1 MNSLL
6 EAQQV
11 APAKEP
17 ARTTAAAARP
27 SRVDGRKLAV
37 GFLCAEYPSLQPG
50 HGGIGSVVQTLAR
63 ALVARGHSATVY
75 ALRDHEGVSWD
86 EGVKV
91 VAVPRR
97 SAWSAIVTMRRRLRR
112 DFEAGLIQV
121 VDTPE
126 CEAHCAPAGVP
137 SIVRMQGSHH
147 FWCATL
153 DQSRRYSRLL
163 LEQWG
168 IRQAHALCAVSTYAA
183 EVTRR
188 AMHLGR
194 RRIEI
199 LSNPVDTALFT
210 PRPES
215 VVPNRIVFA
224 GGITEKKGVR
234 ELSLAMPAVLAR
246 FPDAELILIGRDI
259 PVPGTPLLRETIL
272 QTLDERSRRRVRFLG
287 PLPRPEVS
295 AYMASAHVC
304 VFPSHMETQGIVIAE
319 GLACGRPVITT
330 SAGPGPEMLGAD
342 GECGWLVDPRS
353 PDDIASKIVR
363 VLGEADHGERLG
375 RNGRRRADEQFSL
388 TSSMD
393 RNLEFWARVIA
404 RRTAV

>member
-1 MNSLL
+1 VNS
-6 EAQQV
+6 QRTDQRI
-11 APAKEP
+11 APATDAVRQRRP
-17 ARTTAAAARP
+17 AARP
-27 SRVDGRKLAV
+27 SRTGTPTLAV

-63 ALVARGHSATVY
+63 ALVACGHSATVY
-75 ALRDHEGVSWD
+75 ALQDHEGVTWD
-86 EGVKV
+86 EGVRV

-97 SAWSAIVTMRRRLRR
+97 GALSAIVTMRRRLRR
-112 DFEAGLIQV
+112 DFQAGLIQV
-121 VDTPE
+121 VDAPE
-126 CEAHCAPAGVP
+126 CEAHCVPAGVP

-153 DQSRRYSRLL
+153 DQARRYPRLL

-168 IRQAHALCAVSTYAA
+168 IRQARALCAVSTYAA

-194 RRIEI
+194 RPIEI
-199 LSNPVDTALFT
+199 LSNPVDTALFV

-215 VVPNRIVFA
+215 VVRNRLVFA
-224 GGITEKKGVR
+224 GAITEKKGVR
-234 ELSLAMPAVLAR
+234 ELCLAMPTVVAR

-259 PVPGTPLLRETIL
+259 PVPGGPLLREAIL
-272 QTLDERSRRRVRFLG
+272 RALDEPARRRVRFLG
-287 PLPRPEVS
+287 PRPRPEVS
-295 AYMASAHVC
+295 AYMASAHAC

-342 GECGWLVDPRS
+342 GECGWLVNPKDPG
-353 PDDIASKIVR
+353 DIAAKILR
-363 VLGEADHGERLG
+363 VLGEPDRGERLG

-388 TSSMD
+388 ASSMG
-393 RNLEFWARVIA
+393 RNLEFWARVVA
-404 RRTAV
+404 PRHAA